1 MSTAPAPVWGASRS
15 PPPQGGAAARW
26 FEEGG
31 LYRWWLR
38 VGALEARSSRIK
50 ASGGLPR
57 TGWGEG
63 NRIHIHN
70 QLGARARI
78 KFARG
83 AKCGQGGGVLALAFR
98 SCGSRWAC
106 RPAGGRTARER
117 LRAGAFGDS
126 RAAGVLAAMLVPG
139 PAKCYAGWF
148 GHCVQAACSQ
158 GVCAGRSCLRMRQEH
173 CGHVIC

>member
-1 MSTAPAPVWGASRS
+1 M
-15 PPPQGGAAARW
+15 
-26 FEEGG
+26 
-31 LYRWWLR
+31 YRWWLR

-83 AKCGQGGGVLALAFR
+83 AKCAQGRCCAGAGFSLVRLALGLSAGR
-98 SCGSRWAC
+98 RTHGSRKA
-106 RPAGGRTARER
+106 ARW
-117 LRAGAFGDS
+117 GI
-126 RAAGVLAAMLVPG
+126 
-139 PAKCYAGWF
+139 W
-148 GHCVQAACSQ
+148 
-158 GVCAGRSCLRMRQEH
+158 
-173 CGHVIC
+173 